1 MLSLMQKDILT
12 ELVNVYIGQAANL
25 LSEMV
30 NQKILLTIP
39 EIMLITVSEL
49 DFSEYKYLSVFSSGH
64 VVSSSMSFGQEFQG
78 KAFLV
83 FPTEQAKLLVTAC
96 TGEIALPIESVNV
109 VHLVDTDLDIL
120 REIGNLIINAIIG
133 EFGNLLDIRVEY
145 SLPEIELISFSETQ
159 KILLQNDIYILVLHT
174 SFTLSKTRIT
184 GAVLIALSL
193 NSVSLILEKINELA
207 EDLNG

>member
-1 MLSLMQKDILT
+1 MLSLMHKDILT
-12 ELVNVYIGQAANL
+12 ELVNVYIGQAASL

-30 NQKILLTIP
+30 NQKIELTIP
-39 EIMLITVSEL
+39 QIMLMTVSEL
-49 DFSEYKYLSVFSSGH
+49 DFSEYKYLSIFSSGH
-64 VVSSSMSFGQEFQG
+64 VVSSSMRFGNEFQG

-83 FPTEQAKLLVTAC
+83 FPPEQAKLLVTAC
-96 TGEIALPIESVNV
+96 TEEIILPDESKNIVGF
-109 VHLVDTDLDIL
+109 VDTELDIL

-133 EFGNLLDIRVEY
+133 EFGNLLNLRVDY

-159 KILLQNDIYILVLHT
+159 KILLQNNIYMLVLHT

-193 NSVSLILEKINELA
+193 NSVSLLLEKINQLS

>member
-12 ELVNVYIGQAANL
+12 ELVNVYIGQAASL

-30 NQKILLTIP
+30 NQKIELTIP
-39 EIMLITVSEL
+39 EIILTTVSEL
-49 DFSEYKYLSVFSSGH
+49 DFSEYKYLSVFNCGH
-64 VVSSSMSFGQEFQG
+64 VVSSSMSFGNGFQG

-83 FPTEQAKLLVTAC
+83 FPPDQAKLLVTVC
-96 TGEIALPIESVNV
+96 TGETAASEECEDCFADP
-109 VHLVDTDLDIL
+109 DLDIL

-145 SLPEIELISFSETQ
+145 SLPEIELISLADTQ
-159 KILLQNDIYILVLHT
+159 KILLPNDIYILVLHT
-174 SFTLSKTRIT
+174 SLTLSKTRIT

-193 NSVSLILEKINELA
+193 NSVSLLLEKVNELA

>member
-1 MLSLMQKDILT
+1 MLSLLHQDILT
-12 ELVNVYIGQAANL
+12 ELVNVYIGQAASL

-30 NQKILLTIP
+30 NQKIELTIP
-39 EIMLITVSEL
+39 QINLMTVSEL
-49 DFSEYKYLSVFSSGH
+49 DLSEYKYLSVFSSGH
-64 VVSSSMSFGQEFQG
+64 VVSSSMSFGNNFQG

-83 FPTEQAKLLVTAC
+83 FPLEQAKQLVTAC
-96 TGEIALPIESVNV
+96 TGEIELPAENDNFVR
-109 VHLVDTDLDIL
+109 LVDTDLDIL

-159 KILLQNDIYILVLHT
+159 KVLLHNNIYILVLHT

-193 NSVSLILEKINELA
+193 NSVSILLDKINNLA
-207 EDLNG
+207 EELNG

>member
-1 MLSLMQKDILT
+1 M
-12 ELVNVYIGQAANL
+12 
-25 LSEMV
+25 
-30 NQKILLTIP
+30 
-39 EIMLITVSEL
+39 TVSEL

-64 VVSSSMSFGQEFQG
+64 VVSSSMSFGNGFQG

-83 FPTEQAKLLVTAC
+83 FPPEQAKLLVTAC
-96 TGEIALPIESVNV
+96 VGEPVLPVENENIIC
-109 VHLVDTDLDIL
+109 LVDTDLDIL

-133 EFGNLLDIRVEY
+133 EFGNLLNIRVEY
-145 SLPEIELISFSETQ
+145 SLPEIELISLSETQ
-159 KILLQNDIYILVLHT
+159 KILLENDIYILVLHT

-193 NSVSLILEKINELA
+193 NSVSLLLEKVNELS

>member
-12 ELVNVYIGQAANL
+12 ELVNVYIGQAASL

-30 NQKILLTIP
+30 TQKIELTIP
-39 EIMLITVSEL
+39 QINLITVSEL
-49 DFSEYKYLSVFSSGH
+49 DFSKYKYLSVFSSGH
-64 VVSSSMSFGQEFQG
+64 VVSSSMSFGNEFQG

-83 FPTEQAKLLVTAC
+83 FPPKQAKLLVTAC
-96 TGEIALPIESVNV
+96 TGEIVLPVESEVC
-109 VHLVDTDLDIL
+109 LVDTDIDIL

-133 EFGNLLDIRVEY
+133 EFGNLLNIRVEY

-159 KILLQNDIYILVLHT
+159 KILLQNNIYILVLHT

-193 NSVSLILEKINELA
+193 NSVSLLLEKINELA

>member
-39 EIMLITVSEL
+39 QIMLITVSEL

-64 VVSSSMSFGQEFQG
+64 VVSSSMSFGREFQG

-96 TGEIALPIESVNV
+96 TGEITFPLASENV
-109 VHLVDTDLDIL
+109 DHLVDNDLDIL

-174 SFTLSKTRIT
+174 TFTLSETQIT

-193 NSVSLILEKINELA
+193 NSVSLILEKINELS

>member
-1 MLSLMQKDILT
+1 MLNLMQKDILT

-30 NQKILLTIP
+30 TQKIELTIP
-39 EIMLITVSEL
+39 QIMLITVSEL
-49 DFSEYKYLSVFSSGH
+49 DFSKYQYLSVFSSGH
-64 VVSSSMSFGQEFQG
+64 VVSSSMSFGHEFQG

-83 FPTEQAKLLVTAC
+83 FPPEQAKLLVTAC
-96 TGEIALPIESVNV
+96 TGEILPVESGNI

-159 KILLQNDIYILVLHT
+159 KIFLQNDIYILVLHT

-193 NSVSLILEKINELA
+193 NSVSLLLEKINELS
-207 EDLNG
+207 EDLDE

>member
-12 ELVNVYIGQAANL
+12 ELVNVYIGQAASL

-30 NQKILLTIP
+30 TQKIELTIP
-39 EIMLITVSEL
+39 QINLITVSEL
-49 DFSEYKYLSVFSSGH
+49 DFSKYKYLTLFSSGH
-64 VVSSSMSFGQEFQG
+64 VVSSSMSFGNEFQG

-83 FPTEQAKLLVTAC
+83 FPPKQAKLLVTAC
-96 TGEIALPIESVNV
+96 TGEIAIPAESEVC
-109 VHLVDTDLDIL
+109 LVDTDIDIL

-133 EFGNLLDIRVEY
+133 EFGNLLDTRVEY

-159 KILLQNDIYILVLHT
+159 KILLQNDLYILVLHT
-174 SFTLSKTRIT
+174 SFTLSKTRVT

-193 NSVSLILEKINELA
+193 NSVSLLLEKINELA

>member
-1 MLSLMQKDILT
+1 MLSLMHKDILT
-12 ELVNVYIGQAANL
+12 ELVNVYIGQAASL

-30 NQKILLTIP
+30 NQKIELTIP
-39 EIMLITVSEL
+39 QIMLMTVSEL
-49 DFSEYKYLSVFSSGH
+49 DFSEYKYLSIFSSGH
-64 VVSSSMSFGQEFQG
+64 VVSSSMRFGNEFQG

-83 FPTEQAKLLVTAC
+83 FPPEQAKLLVTAC
-96 TGEIALPIESVNV
+96 TEEILLPDECKNIVSF
-109 VHLVDTDLDIL
+109 VDTELDIL

-133 EFGNLLDIRVEY
+133 EFGNLLDIRVDY

-159 KILLQNDIYILVLHT
+159 KILLQNNIYMLVLHT

-193 NSVSLILEKINELA
+193 NSVSLLLEKINQLSEG
-207 EDLNG
+207 LNG